1 MTRLL
6 NRYLQSYAGL
16 SRESWMLSV
25 VMLIN
30 RSGAMVIPF
39 LGIYLH
45 QELGFSIADAGF
57 CLSFYGIGSLLGSFI
72 GGYLTD
78 KIGYFKV
85 QVISLIFCMPLYLLI
100 PNFASFWII
109 CALLFLL
116 GVVSEIFR
124 PANSV
129 AITKFAKRENITKA
143 FSLNRM
149 AVNLG
154 FSIGPAIGGVLAAY
168 SFHLLFYVNT
178 VTCAIA
184 MLVFVFFFRNRKE
197 RNEVKEYTS
206 ENATNTHARSPYR
219 DMKFLWFTLFC
230 TFFAIAFFQ
239 LLSTLPLFLKDEV
252 GYTQE
257 EVGLILGY
265 SGFIIVLME
274 MPLIS
279 FVERRFS
286 ILQIMV
292 WGTVITGVNYFLY
305 TIDYSFA
312 IIFLAIT
319 FMSIGEMLVLPF
331 MSTITALRSG
341 DHNKGAYMG
350 VNGVSV
356 GIALIISPVLG
367 TAIAE
372 SYGFKAL
379 WWCTALLVIV
389 SAIGFYYTISPMKEV
404 EENEKKR

>member
-1 MTRLL
+1 MTGLL
-6 NRYLQSYAGL
+6 NRYFNSYTGL
-16 SRESWMLSV
+16 SKESWMLSI

-45 QELGFSIADAGF
+45 QELGFTIADSGF
-57 CLSFYGIGSLLGSFI
+57 CLSFYGIGSLIGSFI

-78 KIGYFKV
+78 RIGYFKV
-85 QVISLIFCMPLYLLI
+85 QVISLICCMPLYLLI
-100 PNFASFWII
+100 PNFTSFWLI
-109 CALLFLL
+109 CMLLFFL

-184 MLVFVFFFRNRKE
+184 MIVFVAFFRNRKE
-197 RNEVKEYTS
+197 RNEVNEFAS
-206 ENATNTHARSPYR
+206 PSGDHVQSRSPYK
-219 DMKFLWFTLFC
+219 DYKFLWFTLFC
-230 TFFAIAFFQ
+230 TLFAVAFFQ
-239 LLSTLPLFLKDEV
+239 LLSTLPLFLKDDV

-257 EVGLILGY
+257 QVGMILGY

-279 FVERRFS
+279 IVERKFT
-286 ILQIMV
+286 IVQVMV
-292 WGTVITGVNYFLY
+292 WGTVITGVNYLLY
-305 TIDYSFA
+305 AIDHSFFF
-312 IIFLAIT
+312 IFLAIT

-356 GIALIISPVLG
+356 GVALIISPVLG

-372 SYGFKAL
+372 SYGFSFL
-379 WWCTALLVIV
+379 WVCTAILVFIG
-389 SAIGFYYTISPMKEV
+389 AIGFYYTIKPMKEV
-404 EENEKKR
+404 AGTRKKE